1 MGPFLLKNKEVENTK
16 IQEEVRELQKS
27 ALRRSFAKVEIS
39 RERVFMMMML
49 SRSSSRWRFWN
60 VRVVVE

>member
-1 MGPFLLKNKEVENTK
+1 MR
-16 IQEEVRELQKS
+16 IAEERS
-27 ALRRSFAKVEIS
+27 ADKFAKVEIS